1 MEEQM
6 TSWLRALAVSG
17 GLTVAALTAGP
28 ALAQKP
34 GGVLKVHHQDS
45 PASMSIHEEAT
56 YSTVVPIMGVYNNLV
71 MYKQDEPQNS
81 MQSIVPDLATSWSW
95 SEDGTELSFKLRQGV
110 KWHDGSPFT
119 AADVKCTFDL
129 LLGKAKDKL
138 RLNPRKAWYRN
149 LDEVTAKA
157 DDEAIFHLHRP
168 QPALVTLLASGYSPI
183 YPCHVPPREL
193 RSHPIGTGPFKFVEF
208 KPNER
213 ITVARNPDYWKPG
226 RPYLDGVEYKIV
238 PNRSTAILAFVAGE
252 FDMTWPYVLTV
263 PLLKDIKSQ
272 APQTICELR
281 TQNGTTNL
289 LVNRDKPPFDNA
301 DLRRAMAL
309 TLDRKSFIDILSEG
323 QAKIGGAMLPPPEG
337 LWGMPPELLNTIP
350 GYDPDVQ
357 TNRAEAREI
366 MKKLGYGADKRLAL
380 KVSTRNI
387 NSFRDPAVILIDQL
401 KEIYIDGEL
410 DTIETANWHSKV
422 TRKDYSVALNGTG
435 SGVDDPD
442 QQFYQNYAC
451 GSDRNYSGYCNPELD
466 KDFDRQSVEVD
477 QEKRKKLVWEI
488 DRKLQ
493 EDGARPI
500 ISHNIAATCWQPQ
513 VKGLRMM
520 VNSIYNGWRFEDVW
534 LDR

>member
-1 MEEQM
+1 MKKPM
-6 TSWLRALAVSG
+6 TSWLRAFAAAG
-17 GLTVAALTAGP
+17 GLLATLIADP
-28 ALAQKP
+28 AFAQKP
-34 GGVLKVHHQDS
+34 GGVLRIHHQDS

-56 YSTVVPIMGVYNNLV
+56 YSTVVPMMGVFNNLV

-81 MQSIVPDLATSWSW
+81 LQSIVPDLATSWSW
-95 SEDGTELSFKLRQGV
+95 TEDGTELSFKLRQGV
-110 KWHDGSPFT
+110 KWHDGKPFT

-129 LLGKAKDKL
+129 LLGKAAEKL

-149 LDEVTAKA
+149 LEEVTTKG
-157 DDEAIFHLHRP
+157 DDEALFHLHRP
-168 QPALVTLLASGYSPI
+168 QPALIALLASGYSPI

-193 RSHPIGTGPFKFVEF
+193 RTHPIGTGPFKFVEF

-226 RPYLDGVEYKIV
+226 RPYLDGIEYTIV
-238 PNRSTAILAFVAGE
+238 SNRSTAILAFVAGK

-263 PLLKDIKSQ
+263 PLLKDIKNQ
-272 APQTICELR
+272 APQAICELR

-301 DLRRAMAL
+301 DLRRAMTL
-309 TLDRKSFIDILSEG
+309 TSDRKSFIDILSDG

-337 LWGMPPELLNTIP
+337 LWGMPPELLKTIP
-350 GYDPDVQ
+350 GYDPDVHK
-357 TNRAEAREI
+357 NRRAAQEI
-366 MKKLGYGADKRLAL
+366 MHKLGYGADRRLAL

-410 DTIETANWHSKV
+410 DVVETANWHSKV

-442 QQFYQNYAC
+442 QQFYENYAC

-466 KDFDRQSVEVD
+466 KQFDRQSAEAD

-513 VKGLRMM
+513 VKGLTTM

-534 LDR
+534 FDK